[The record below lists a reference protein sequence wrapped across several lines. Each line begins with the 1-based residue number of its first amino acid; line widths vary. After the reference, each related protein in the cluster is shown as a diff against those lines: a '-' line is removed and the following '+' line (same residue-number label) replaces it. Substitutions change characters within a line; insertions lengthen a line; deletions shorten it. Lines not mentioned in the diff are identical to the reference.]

1 MLDDLLDFELGER
14 FQQNFIF
21 ADKRRIVFDRKAA
34 LDVHLKDVLDLA
46 LGILFGERFGSMIVE
61 GGRQELLKG
70 DDFVL
75 VQPWVV
81 ADATVDLSFFA
92 RYFL

>member
-1 MLDDLLDFELGER
+1 MLE
-14 FQQNFIF
+14 
-21 ADKRRIVFDRKAA
+21 
-34 LDVHLKDVLDLA
+34 LA
-46 LGILFGERFGSMIVE
+46 LRILFGEGFGSMFVE

-70 DDFVL
+70 DDIVL

-81 ADATVDLSFFA
+81 ADATVDLSFVA